1 MDFNIQVLVVDDFAT
16 MRNIVKTSLKK
27 IGFKNITEAED
38 GDIALVI
45 LKKEKIDLVLA
56 DWNMPNMKGLDLLKE
71 IRKDEKLK
79 ALPFI
84 MVTAEGQKENIV
96 EAVQAGVNSYI
107 IKPFTPEILKDKI
120 QKVLS

>member
-38 GDIALVI
+38 GDIALGI
-45 LKKEKIDLVLA
+45 LKKERIDLVLA

>member
-16 MRNIVKTSLKK
+16 MRNIVKTSLKN
-27 IGFKNITEAED
+27 IGFKNIIEAED
-38 GDIALVI
+38 GDIALGI
-45 LKKEKIDLVLA
+45 LRKQQIDLVLA

-71 IRKDEKLK
+71 IRKDVNLK
-79 ALPFI
+79 NLPFI
-84 MVTAEGQKENIV
+84 MVTAEGQKENVV

-120 QKVLS
+120 EKVFN